1 MNRKPLIACVAVGA
15 GLCLL
20 PLIISAPAYYWRV
33 ASLFMLALVIA
44 SGLHLITG
52 MARVISLCHIAL
64 CGIGAYAAGKLTLAA
79 GIPPLLSVVC
89 GAAIAGLLSVVLAW
103 ITLSLED
110 LYLTLAT
117 LAASE
122 ISSNVF
128 RGWTAVTGGANGLIG
143 VPPLSILHISL
154 AAPHR
159 YFILC
164 TLAAVAAMALILLLD
179 KSVFGKSLRV
189 MGDAEILVESFGIR
203 RDVLRLL
210 AFGIGG
216 ALAGLAGG
224 IAAHMDGFVGPESF
238 GVSQS
243 VSYLCFLV
251 IGGLGRFRA
260 VVIAALFA
268 VVVSEVLRG
277 LQGWQMVIISILAIV
292 MLCWG
297 SRRGSVA
304 MMPPVA
310 PTDPKPTLP

>member
-1 MNRKPLIACVAVGA
+1 
-15 GLCLL
+15 
-20 PLIISAPAYYWRV
+20 
-33 ASLFMLALVIA
+33 
-44 SGLHLITG
+44 
-52 MARVISLCHIAL
+52 
-64 CGIGAYAAGKLTLAA
+64 
-79 GIPPLLSVVC
+79 
-89 GAAIAGLLSVVLAW
+89 
-103 ITLSLED
+103 
-110 LYLTLAT
+110 
-117 LAASE
+117 
-122 ISSNVF
+122 
-128 RGWTAVTGGANGLIG
+128 
-143 VPPLSILHISL
+143 
-154 AAPHR
+154 
-159 YFILC
+159 
-164 TLAAVAAMALILLLD
+164 LAAVAAMALILLLD